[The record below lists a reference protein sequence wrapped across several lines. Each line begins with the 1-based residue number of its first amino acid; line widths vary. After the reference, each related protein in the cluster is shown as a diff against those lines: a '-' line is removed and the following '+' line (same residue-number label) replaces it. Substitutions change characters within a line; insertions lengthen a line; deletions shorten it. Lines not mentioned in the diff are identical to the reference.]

1 MTITGPLRNRAKRIT
16 WLYEAVRRRRA
27 GSQEREYLRLREL
40 YYARMPDCF
49 AEPGGYEP
57 RSRSILASY
66 WPGLRV
72 ARPTVADVCLFAVAP
87 TTIGASRP
95 LPELSRNFD
104 CVTYDFGSIAQ
115 RVESGDTVLRAHLQ
129 KEILE
134 AFHTAQAKKP
144 FDIAWFSATNTFVAP
159 HTLQE
164 IRRAGVP
171 VVVLNLDEKHL
182 FLERRLGYPNGQKPL
197 IGSVDVHLTNS
208 LECVR
213 WFMAE
218 GAAAYFFPQGV
229 DPEWARPMAAEKKYD
244 VSFLG
249 AAYGVRRR
257 FIESL
262 QLQGIKVACFGRNWG
277 TRFVSDDEKIE
288 IFNQSVINLGM
299 GGTGHSERQTC
310 IKGRDIEVP
319 GSGNLLLTTYDCELA
334 RLWAIGKE
342 VLCYYNEIDAA
353 EQIRYYLSRPHEVA
367 ALGQAARQRAL
378 LEHTWTRRMEDLLRW
393 MGILAPAA

>member
-1 MTITGPLRNRAKRIT
+1 
-16 WLYEAVRRRRA
+16 
-27 GSQEREYLRLREL
+27 
-40 YYARMPDCF
+40 
-49 AEPGGYEP
+49 
-57 RSRSILASY
+57 
-66 WPGLRV
+66 
-72 ARPTVADVCLFAVAP
+72 VADVRLFAVAP
-87 TTIGASRP
+87 TVIGAPRP
-95 LPELSRNFD
+95 LSELARNFD
-104 CVTYDFGSIAQ
+104 CVTYDFGSIAR
-115 RVESGDTVLRAHLQ
+115 RVETGDIVLRAHLQ

-134 AFHTAQAKKP
+134 AFYRAHAQKP
-144 FDIAWFSATNTFVAP
+144 FDIAWFSATNIFVAP
-159 HTLQE
+159 QTLQE

-182 FLERRLGYPNGQKPL
+182 YLEKPLGLPNGQKPL

-213 WFMAE
+213 WYMAE

-229 DPEWARPMAAEKKYD
+229 DPEWAKPLDLPKKYD

-319 GSGNLLLTTYDCELA
+319 GSGNVLLTTFDCELA
-334 RLWAIGKE
+334 RLWTISRE
-342 VLCYYNEIDAA
+342 VLCYFNEIDAA
-353 EQIRYYLSRPHEVA
+353 EQIRYYLSRPAEVA
-367 ALGQAARQRAL
+367 AIGHAARQRAL
-378 LEHTWTRRMEDLLRW
+378 QEHTWTERMEGLLRW
-393 MGILAPAA
+393 MGILA